1 MEDTKNLKRI
11 LFLFS
16 EELSANG
23 ICAKAVIK
31 ELQKK
36 GYEVECVSN
45 KEINLVNE
53 ETVSGVR
60 YSRIKPRLTY
70 RLMIKKMHS
79 EGMKVKLIST
89 LGFVL
94 NKLKLI
100 MSIPTWPLISLSYTF
115 RFYKK
120 AKQIYEQRP
129 YDMII
134 TVYSQID
141 TLIAG
146 YLIKNRYP
154 NVKFSPYFLDS
165 LSGGYGPKIFS
176 SKWTIKRGM
185 KWEKILLRH
194 ADLIIAMQS
203 SKAHHIKYSMNQ
215 DYYEKIIFLDIPL
228 LVNNQCSINNS
239 NNNILS
245 EGTINFVYVGSIP
258 CHIRNP
264 KYILEVFSR
273 LNIGDCTFTIIGTNT
288 CPDVFIKAVGI
299 SGKNKIRVLDPKPHN
314 EIISILNQADFLVN
328 IGNNLNTMVPS
339 KIFEYMSFGKPII
352 STSSISDDPS
362 KEYFKTYPLSVLID
376 EDWNKMDQNVSKVE
390 SFVNDNLNKIINVEG
405 VQQVMY
411 ENTPKAFLDTINKIF
426 KVGEI

>member
-1 MEDTKNLKRI
+1 MKRI
-11 LFLFS
+11 LFLFN

-36 GYEVECVSN
+36 GYEVECISN
-45 KEINLVNE
+45 QEINLPNE

-70 RLMIKKMHS
+70 RLMSKKLH
-79 EGMKVKLIST
+79 ENGVKGKLIST
-89 LGFVL
+89 LGFLL

-100 MSIPTWPLISLSYTF
+100 MSIPTWPLISFSYTF
-115 RFYKK
+115 RFYKT
-120 AKQIYEQRP
+120 AKQIYKQRP

-146 YLIKNRYP
+146 YLIKKKYP
-154 NVKFSPYFLDS
+154 NVKFTPYFLDS
-165 LSGGYGPKIFS
+165 LSGGYGPKMFTN
-176 SKWTIKRGM
+176 KWTIKRGK
-185 KWEKILLRH
+185 KWEKIILRQ

-203 SKAHHIKYSMNQ
+203 SKSHHKKYSMNE
-215 DYYEKIIFLDIPL
+215 DYYKKIIFLDIPL
-228 LVNNQCSINNS
+228 LINNQNLIS
-239 NNNILS
+239 NDKFLS
-245 EGTINFVYVGSIP
+245 EDTINFVYVGSIP

-288 CPDVFIKAVGI
+288 CPDVFIKALEN

-314 EIISILNQADFLVN
+314 EIISILSHSDFLVN
-328 IGNNLNTMVPS
+328 IGNSLNTMIPS

-352 STSSISDDPS
+352 STSSIFDDPS
-362 KEYFKTYPLSVLID
+362 KEYFKMYPLTVSID
-376 EDWNKMDQNVSKVE
+376 EDWNKIDQNVMMVE
-390 SFVNDNLNKIINVEG
+390 RFVNDNLNETVNVDEI
-405 VQQVMY
+405 QKVMY
-411 ENTPKAFLDTINKIF
+411 ENTPKAFVDVINNF
-426 KVGEI
+426 FAVGEI